1 MPDAPLV
8 RLDERDR
15 LIYGFGDPASF
26 HAARDADYPALKDQV
41 YLDCAAA
48 PPAPLGPVTA
58 LAHSLASTL
67 YSNPHSASTAGVA
80 THLVIDQTRTC
91 VLAELFNV
99 PDDRAGEWDV
109 VFVPGG
115 ATQAIRTLGDAWD
128 WRAEADIGAG
138 GGYEYLVES
147 HTSLVGLRGTALSR
161 NSPVAAHRTPSS
173 LLRSALSSRSAAR
186 PSSST
191 RAPTPTLYS
200 YPAQC
205 NATGARLG
213 LRFAAQIKRANP
225 HAAVLVD
232 AAAYSSTSVLD
243 LGSVSA
249 NEAPDFVVASVY
261 KMFGF
266 PTSLGIL
273 LVRRASSH
281 LLLRSPTPSF
291 FGGGTLSSLSLS
303 PPFTHS
309 PRLDPSRTVHQAL
322 EHGTPPY
329 LEVLA
334 LSHALDWLARISRG
348 TGLEGVARHAAALRE
363 VARRELRGLRHADGS
378 EVFVEHGAFEPLAE
392 EEEEDEEPLGAEWA
406 VVLEPPGPII
416 GFSLRL
422 PSASSSSSSSSSSTS
437 PTRSRP
443 VSPTDYRQ
451 THVGHQH
458 LARLAL
464 VQGISIRSGGMCN
477 AGAWTRAV
485 GMGEVERRRLEEL
498 GAGRCSDEEEF
509 APFAPYRPLG
519 ISRISFG
526 LVSTVDD
533 VAAFVAFVK
542 RFFVSAHGVLAPGPR
557 VSCGVSAGQQE
568 NENGVKMA
576 RLAELYIYPI
586 KSCAAQPIPSSTS
599 WPLTPSG
606 LLHDRDFMLVSSS
619 TGRALSMKRYTRM
632 ALIRPSID
640 RARGVLRVEAPGMD
654 PLEVPLARSKA
665 SELGACGLPTPPL
678 SEDGH
683 GSECGS
689 ELSAG
694 ATPQPTT
701 LCSATVLSQR
711 FSALADAWF
720 TSFLNPPSP
729 SPSSSSSAPSSA
741 GPGPV
746 ELHRLPP
753 GTSRHAHFDG
763 ASAGPPLPLRLSNES
778 PFLLVSGESLRAVGR
793 SIRERASEGAGRAGA
808 AVVRAAAFRPNLVV
822 EGVEGEALEPW
833 WEDDIEALNVGAG
846 SAVFSFLGRC
856 RRCLM
861 VSIDQTTG
869 ARTAEPLATL
879 SLTRKNATNGRVE
892 FGAHMLWR
900 DELGEGGGDE
910 GGTCV
915 RVDDEVRV
923 RLRS

>member
-1 MPDAPLV
+1 MPGALHQ
-8 RLDERDR
+8 DERDR
-15 LIYGFGDPASF
+15 LLAAAGPAYGFGGDPASF
-26 HAARDADYPALKDQV
+26 HAARDAEYPALKDQV
-41 YLDCAAA
+41 FLDCAAA

-58 LAHSLASTL
+58 LAQSLASTL

-80 THLVIDQTRTC
+80 THLLIDKTRAR
-91 VLAELFNV
+91 VLTELFNV
-99 PDDRAGEWDV
+99 PDDRVGEWDV

-128 WRAEADIGAG
+128 WRGEADVGAG
-138 GGYEYLVES
+138 CGYEYLVES
-147 HTSLVGLRGTALSR
+147 HTSLVGLRGTAISR
-161 NSPVAAHRTPSS
+161 NSPVAAHRTPSA
-173 LLRSALSSRSAAR
+173 LLRSALSCRSTSRA
-186 PSSST
+186 SSST
-191 RAPTPTLYS
+191 RPPTPTLYS

-213 LRFAAQIKRANP
+213 LRFCAQIKRANP
-225 HAAVLVD
+225 RAAVLVD

-243 LGSVSA
+243 LGSVA
-249 NEAPDFVVASVY
+249 EHEAPGFVVASVY
-261 KMFGF
+261 KTFGF

-273 LVRRASSH
+273 LVRRSSSH

-291 FGGGTLSSLSLS
+291 FGGGTLSALSLS
-303 PPFTHS
+303 APFTHT

-334 LSHALDWLARISRG
+334 LSHALDWLERVSGGA
-348 TGLEGVARHAAALRE
+348 GLAGVGRHAAALRE
-363 VARRELRGLRHADGS
+363 AAARELRGLRHADGS
-378 EVFVEHGAFEPLAE
+378 EVFVEHGAFEPLAD
-392 EEEEDEEPLGAEWA
+392 EEDDALSPLGAEWA
-406 VVLEPPGPII
+406 VLLEPPGPIL

-422 PSASSSSSSSSSSTS
+422 PSSSSRPNTSSSTS
-437 PTRSRP
+437 HPPDSLAAP
-443 VSPTDYRQ
+443 ADYRQ

-458 LARLAL
+458 LSRLAL
-464 VQGISIRSGGMCN
+464 VQGISLRSGGMCN

-485 GMGEVERRRLEEL
+485 GMGEGERRRLEEL
-498 GAGRCSDEEEF
+498 GAGRCWDEEEF

-533 VAAFVAFVK
+533 VAAFVSFVK
-542 RFFVSAHGVLAPGPR
+542 RFFVSAHGVLVPKPAVR
-557 VSCGVSAGQQE
+557 RGVPAAQQDG
-568 NENGVKMA
+568 ENGVKLA

-586 KSCAAQPIPSSTS
+586 KSCAAQAIPPSSS

-640 RARGVLRVEAPGMD
+640 RARGVLCVEAPGMD

-689 ELSAG
+689 DRGGG
-694 ATPQPTT
+694 AVPQATT
-701 LCSATVLSQR
+701 LCSTTVLSQR

-720 TSFLNPPSP
+720 TSFLNPPSTP
-729 SPSSSSSAPSSA
+729 TSTSSSASAA

-778 PFLLVSGESLRAVGR
+778 PFLLVSGESLRAVER
-793 SIRERASEGAGRAGA
+793 SIRERATDGAAA
-808 AVVRAAAFRPNLVV
+808 AVVRASAFRPNLVV
-822 EGVEGEALEPW
+822 EGGEGEALEPW

-846 SAVFSFLGRC
+846 NSVFSFLGRC

-900 DELGEGGGDE
+900 DELGQGGE
-910 GGTCV
+910 EEARCV
-915 RVDDEVRV
+915 RVGDEVRV

>member
-1 MPDAPLV
+1 MPDAPHH
-8 RLDERDR
+8 DERDR
-15 LIYGFGDPASF
+15 LLAAAGPAYGFGVQASF
-26 HAARDADYPALKDQV
+26 HAARTAEYPALKDQV
-41 YLDCAAA
+41 FLDCAAA

-58 LAHSLASTL
+58 LASSLASTL

-80 THLVIDQTRTC
+80 THLLIDKTRTR
-91 VLAELFNV
+91 VLSDLFNV
-99 PDDRAGEWDV
+99 PDDRVGVWDV

-128 WRAEADIGAG
+128 WRGEADLG
-138 GGYEYLVES
+138 GGHGYEYLVES

-161 NSPVAAHRTPSS
+161 NSPVVAHRTPSA
-173 LLRSALSSRSAAR
+173 LLRSAGSSRSASRA
-186 PSSST
+186 SSST

-213 LRFAAQIKRANP
+213 LRFGAQIKRANP
-225 HAAVLVD
+225 LAAVLVD

-243 LGSVSA
+243 LGSVSEG
-249 NEAPDFVVASVY
+249 EAPDFVVASVY
-261 KMFGF
+261 KIFGF

-334 LSHALDWLARISRG
+334 LSHALDWLARTSG
-348 TGLEGVARHAAALRE
+348 GSGLEGVGRHAAALRE
-363 VARRELRGLRHADGS
+363 VAARELRGLRHADGS
-378 EVFVEHGAFEPLAE
+378 EVFVEHGAFAPLGKE
-392 EEEEDEEPLGAEWA
+392 GEEEDLPPLGAEWA

-422 PSASSSSSSSSSSTS
+422 PSASSRATPSSSSSCPTS
-437 PTRSRP
+437 PASCLIGTP
-443 VSPTDYRQ
+443 ASPTDYRQ

-464 VQGISIRSGGMCN
+464 VQGISLRSGGMCN

-485 GMGEVERRRLEEL
+485 GMGEGERRRLEEL
-498 GAGRCSDEEEF
+498 GAGRCWDEEEF

-542 RFFVSAHGVLAPGPR
+542 RFFVSAHDVLVLGSR
-557 VSCGVSAGQQE
+557 VSRGVSRSQQHGE
-568 NENGVKMA
+568 DVVKMA

-586 KSCAAQPIPSSTS
+586 KSCAAQPIPASTS

-640 RARGVLRVEAPGMD
+640 RARGVLRVEAPGLA
-654 PLEVPLARSKA
+654 PLEVPLARAKA

-689 ELSAG
+689 ESGAG
-694 ATPQPTT
+694 AVPQATT
-701 LCSATVLSQR
+701 MCSTTVLSQR

-720 TSFLNPPSP
+720 TSFLNPPS
-729 SPSSSSSAPSSA
+729 SSSSSSA

-746 ELHRLPP
+746 ELHGLPP

-778 PFLLVSGESLRAVGR
+778 PFLLVSGESLRAVER
-793 SIRERASEGAGRAGA
+793 SIRERAAGGAMAT
-808 AVVRAAAFRPNLVV
+808 VRASAFRPNLVV
-822 EGVEGEALEPW
+822 EGDEGEALEPW
-833 WEDDIEALNVGAG
+833 WEDDIEALNVGAAN
-846 SAVFSFLGRC
+846 SVFSFLGRC

-879 SLTRKNATNGRVE
+879 SLSRKNATNGRVE

-900 DELGEGGGDE
+900 DELGEGGDE
-910 GGTCV
+910 AGQCV
-915 RVDDEVRV
+915 RVGDEVRV